1 MPRLH
6 FTALQSAN
14 TVRTFSTSKPLAA
27 KTKSKS
33 KSKNKHI
40 KVRVKHGFEYQEKSE
55 YVARFGPQR
64 ATLPPNL
71 EEVRQKYGLTDEK
84 YDMYWK
90 VVADTKLKSG
100 SGKNYR
106 FLNKKAHSRLLSAL
120 QGSEE
125 VSHRLL
131 MSDAQSIADR
141 TRQNLAEHSEDA
153 MLRRQTQ
160 EMNELKAFLEEI
172 MIPSKIQRALKKTE
186 DKIYELQDR
195 VTQRKQKLAEQRI
208 TKKWGGVTI
217 DSVKQVQEVDE
228 INQLLD
234 TYKQQ
239 VDKIREQVQRLEEI
253 RTRKEELLARKRLLL
268 KQLEEQENQE
278 REAKRIP
285 KPVDTNDQKN
295 QPAPKSLDSILN
307 QAVQRVGKGW
317 GEPQLQSTGPD
328 SEIIRATA
336 QANERTALKIR
347 KPGIGS
353 ISVLTRSK
361 PEDQDQDTKGKDM
374 NPATFTAS
382 RPSDSLRLQ
391 VPTSGF
397 IPIDENLIV
406 TFEGSVPE
414 LQSYV
419 FEMAQRLKSSYPR
432 LDTLPYDVW
441 TSQNIATLQT
451 WLKIMVKKWQTRFDS
466 IGQVEKDIMDGRV
479 QAVLDRMVRDHDL
492 SNQAAERMAVRW
504 HQAFENR
511 GTMHGDAEGLM
522 NWDEFQAEGLGFLT
536 NETESEVPSQQGQA
550 EARPIP
556 ATLSSTDKRPTLHG
570 DLGSQVSHDSSARRM
585 YSTSSR
591 STPPARD
598 LASQQKE
605 KEKDDV
611 EESPAPYLPHLT
623 LSGSAHMVSVSAKQH
638 TIRTAIAIGSVHFT
652 NPTPL
657 SLIRSNTAKKGDVLG
672 VSRIAGIMAAKKCP
686 DLIPL
691 CHPIPLTH
699 VGVELAPFSDG
710 HGGVK
715 IEAKV
720 QCTGQTGVE
729 MEALTAVMGAALSVV
744 DMCKAV
750 DRFQRVDG
758 VRVVFKEGGKS
769 GVWREEGWV
778 SWQG

>member
-6 FTALQSAN
+6 FTTLQSAN
-14 TVRTFSTSKPLAA
+14 TVRAFSTSKPLAE
-27 KTKSKS
+27 KPRR
-33 KSKNKHI
+33 KNPS
-40 KVRVKHGFEYQEKSE
+40 VRVWTKHGLQYEEMVQS
-55 YVARFGPQR
+55 VARFGPQR

-71 EEVRQKYGLTDEK
+71 EEVRQKYGLTDKK
-84 YDMYWK
+84 YDSYWRM
-90 VVADTKLKSG
+90 VADAKLQSG
-100 SGKNYR
+100 SGHR
-106 FLNKKAHSRLLSAL
+106 FRYLNKKAHSQLLSIL

-125 VSHRLL
+125 VSHKQL
-131 MSDAQSIADR
+131 MHDAQSIADR
-141 TRQNLAEHSEDA
+141 TQQYIAQNREVMMLQRQKQD
-153 MLRRQTQ
+153 MI
-160 EMNELKAFLEEI
+160 ELKAFLEEI
-172 MIPSKIQRALKKTE
+172 RIPSEIQRALKNTE

-195 VTQRKQKLAEQRI
+195 IIQRNRTKPVKPG
-208 TKKWGGVTI
+208 KKWGAVSTDSIRQLQELDDI
-217 DSVKQVQEVDE
+217 DR
-228 INQLLD
+228 LLD
-234 TYKQQ
+234 AHKQQ
-239 VDKIREQVQRLEEI
+239 VNEIREQAQKLEKI
-253 RTRKEELLARKRLLL
+253 RTRKEEILAEKRLLL
-268 KQLEEQENQE
+268 KQLEEHENEE

-285 KPVDTNDQKN
+285 IPVDTNDQKN
-295 QPAPKSLDSILN
+295 QPTSKSLDSILD
-307 QAVQRVGKGW
+307 QAMKRVGKGW
-317 GEPQLQSTGPD
+317 EEPKLQSTDLD
-328 SEIIRATA
+328 SESIRATA
-336 QANERTALKIR
+336 PVNEGTAIQLR

-353 ISVLTRSK
+353 VSILTRSK
-361 PEDQDQDTKGKDM
+361 SEDKDQDINGNDM
-374 NPATFTAS
+374 NPITFTAS
-382 RPSDSLRLQ
+382 RPSDSLHLQ
-391 VPTSGF
+391 VPTAGF

-432 LDTLPYDVW
+432 IDTLPYNVW
-441 TSQNIATLQT
+441 TSQNKATLQT
-451 WLKIMVKKWQTRFDS
+451 WLKIMVKKWQTRFDT
-466 IGQVEKDIMDGRV
+466 IGQVEKDIMDGRI

-492 SNQAAERMAVRW
+492 SNEAAERMAVRW
-504 HQAFENR
+504 HQVFANR
-511 GTMHGDAEGLM
+511 GKMHGDAEGSM

-550 EARPIP
+550 EARTIP
-556 ATLSSTDKRPTLHG
+556 ATLSSTNKRPSLHE
-570 DLGSQVSHDSSARRM
+570 DLGSQVSHESTTRKM

-591 STPPARD
+591 STPPAHD
-598 LASQQKE
+598 LTLQPKE
-605 KEKDDV
+605 KEKDD
-611 EESPAPYLPHLT
+611 EKESPAPYLPHLT
-623 LSGSAHMVSVSAKQH
+623 PSGSAHMVSVSTKQH
-638 TIRTAIAIGSVHFT
+638 TIRTAIAIGSIHFT

-699 VGVELAPFSDG
+699 VSVELAPFSDG

-769 GVWREEGWV
+769 GVWREEGWK
-778 SWQG
+778 SWQE